1 MQSLAIKI
9 NSQRR
14 LFLKQLRDAIEDK
27 LRFKIYRILEL
38 EGIARIKFSDRN
50 VGIQLGIKLDLV

>member
-27 LRFKIYRILEL
+27 LRFKIYSILEL

>member
-9 NSQRR
+9 NSQQR

-27 LRFKIYRILEL
+27 LRLQIYRILEL
-38 EGIARIKFSDRN
+38 EGMTRIKFSDRN
-50 VGIQLGIKLDLV
+50 MGI